1 MKAQFTTFYEK
12 DGTRCMY
19 TKEATSISNT
29 PGTTGGPRSEFMKDA
44 SQSSSM
50 NVSLLTGGLST
61 SNFLSKI

>member
-50 NVSLLTGGLST
+50 NVSLLQTML
-61 SNFLSKI
+61 